1 MQTSKTNQNGDS
13 TDEVKETLIE
23 FIQSMD
29 KMKLEAIEAER
40 RRVVEEFEESESKE
54 STPKIGGCAAFR
66 FLNRKNRDSAS
77 PSESESPNNERK
89 ISAESSRI
97 KPSLR
102 MKAFKNNRQSASAS
116 EMNSTSAAS
125 LTEDFLRMPF
135 VEGMTSQV
143 SQSKQKVYNKVHSEP
158 LLPNGSGKRNEEP
171 KKRQL
176 RLHMV
181 ELPNNGGTVGYCTEE
196 HEEAAAKEIE
206 EQLRATAI
214 RESSAEPSSSGL
226 AVEKAI
232 DKK

>member
-1 MQTSKTNQNGDS
+1 
-13 TDEVKETLIE
+13 
-23 FIQSMD
+23 
-29 KMKLEAIEAER
+29 
-40 RRVVEEFEESESKE
+40 
-54 STPKIGGCAAFR
+54 
-66 FLNRKNRDSAS
+66 
-77 PSESESPNNERK
+77 
-89 ISAESSRI
+89 
-97 KPSLR
+97 
-102 MKAFKNNRQSASAS
+102 
-116 EMNSTSAAS
+116 
-125 LTEDFLRMPF
+125 MPF

-232 DKK
+232 DKKMNSDQPLINYISI